1 MAPRLHRPARL
12 FPLAEHSNS
21 TRACDAT
28 NVRET
33 LPRSFLPA
41 FMLPTRQS
49 LGVGAPALAFDE
61 LSLDVVFGNE
71 AFNQLAHYLGHRY
84 GFNQIVSG
92 PGKPLSFGGISGR
105 GGDRIRPSSLGWA
118 QDHPEARR
126 AGGNIVAVTRS
137 FRHVQ
142 INRCAAGIE
151 PGGAALFAQDC
162 PGLRV
167 RYVRQ
172 HGGAPPDKIAPRRIR
187 LAQFDDDTDGNT
199 LEWQGN
205 THEIASRRPIGSPLN
220 RFCGF
225 MRSFRSAVIARIR

>member
-105 GGDRIRPSSLGWA
+105 GGDRIKPSPPGWA
-118 QDHPEARR
+118 QDPPKGPR
-126 AGGNIVAVTRS
+126 AGGKIFAGKRR
-137 FRHVQ
+137 FRHRQ
-142 INRCAAGIE
+142 NNPFAA
-151 PGGAALFAQDC
+151 
-162 PGLRV
+162 RT
-167 RYVRQ
+167 
-172 HGGAPPDKIAPRRIR
+172 KPR
-187 LAQFDDDTDGNT
+187 
-199 LEWQGN
+199 
-205 THEIASRRPIGSPLN
+205 
-220 RFCGF
+220 
-225 MRSFRSAVIARIR
+225 